1 MSKHSQA
8 EWECGSLKE
17 GEGGRGR
24 GARSV
29 SRLSCS
35 HSSLATPAQSDDSSF
50 ITQAISHHTLSAAT
64 DIADMYNVPFDSDI
78 YAIPIDMVRPR
89 HQAKRSQRS
98 YRKRG
103 RSVCQPICNPIER
116 HISKLSKGC
125 ARVSDEVN
133 DTDNKRHSVPST
145 SMNKK
150 CISAASIGQD
160 REPMHMTLHEV
171 RKYLH
176 TLYSSSSE
184 SETQVNSSVAKAKT
198 KLKINSNDNNNS
210 FKYKSLEGNLDS
222 VSKLNENDPRDIR
235 KSKKNNFIINIK
247 NNKKSKE
254 VVSPKLAAEETKEE
268 GGKRLKK
275 SQAKSLSLNLK
286 QTLCS
291 LLGLGRGRD
300 RAAGGGAG
308 SSRAANPPPAATA
321 TRALPPLPSTQAHPE
336 EPPIDFATSIQKVK
350 DVSSA

>member
-1 MSKHSQA
+1 
-8 EWECGSLKE
+8 
-17 GEGGRGR
+17 
-24 GARSV
+24 
-29 SRLSCS
+29 
-35 HSSLATPAQSDDSSF
+35 
-50 ITQAISHHTLSAAT
+50 
-64 DIADMYNVPFDSDI
+64 MYNVPFDSDI

-89 HQAKRSQRS
+89 HQTKRSQRS

-116 HISKLSKGC
+116 HISKVSKGC
-125 ARVSDEVN
+125 ARVSDVVN
-133 DTDNKRHSVPST
+133 DKDNKRHSVPST

-150 CISAASIGQD
+150 CISAASIGQEQ
-160 REPMHMTLHEV
+160 EPMHMTLHEV

-198 KLKINSNDNNNS
+198 KLKTNSNDNNNS

-222 VSKLNENDPRDIR
+222 VSNDPRDIR

-254 VVSPKLAAEETKEE
+254 VISPKLAAEETKEE

-291 LLGLGRGRD
+291 LLGLGRGRE
-300 RAAGGGAG
+300 RSGGGGVGAGG
-308 SSRAANPPPAATA
+308 SRAANPPPAATA
-321 TRALPPLPSTQAHPE
+321 TRALPPLPSTHTHSE

-350 DVSSA
+350 DVSSDSFFL